1 MWYAKCQI
9 SEKVGKIQTTGGS
22 VFCQGAEDGGDELAS
37 TDLLMSDYYIHF
49 EVALRS
55 LMEADT
61 GFLGPVRMSRHGQLR
76 CLK

>member
-1 MWYAKCQI
+1 MRYAKCQF

-22 VFCQGAEDGGDELAS
+22 VFCQRAERGGDELAS
-37 TDLLMSDYYIHF
+37 ADWLMSDYYIHS

-61 GFLGPVRMSRHGQLR
+61 GLL
-76 CLK
+76 